1 MQTPLHRVAGV
12 VVLACLA
19 IAGSAIAQGPDRMI
33 GRWELNVA
41 KSTFSPGPGPKSDIR
56 TYEDRGG
63 GITIITL
70 EGMNA
75 QGNPTGSV
83 ITVKYDGKDYPIVP
97 RNGETTTMISY
108 KRVDANTV
116 AYSTK
121 QGGKVLTNATK
132 TLSADGKTLTHQVK
146 GTNAQG
152 QAVNN
157 VLVFEKR

>member
-1 MQTPLHRVAGV
+1 MHAPLHRIAGV

-19 IAGSAIAQGPDRMI
+19 SAGALAQGPDRMI

-41 KSTFSPGPGPKSDIR
+41 KSTFNPGPGPKSDIR

-63 GITIITL
+63 ITIITL
-70 EGMNA
+70 EGVNA
-75 QGNPTGSV
+75 QGNPTYSV

-108 KRVDANTV
+108 KRVDANAL
-116 AYSTK
+116 AYTTK
-121 QGGKVLTNATK
+121 QGGKVLVNATK
-132 TLSADGKTLTHQVK
+132 TLSADGRTMTHQIK

-157 VLVFEKR
+157 MLVFEKR